1 MTNLALE
8 YYLVSWHHLNLL
20 VVLNLFSLIVRKSL
34 YLCFCLGLG
43 FYAKCQMFGRDPW
56 TPPLPHVTNH
66 IGNATTSGCRSFSS
80 FFVGLGFGKFRTEF
94 SYSNED
100 LMILLLLFIYLG
112 FKCGFGVWSFV
123 NLWVFSDLSFVSKW
137 V

>member
-8 YYLVSWHHLNLL
+8 YYLVSWRHLNAL

-43 FYAKCQMFGRDPW
+43 FYARCQMFGRNPW
-56 TPPLPHVTNH
+56 TPPLPHMTNH

-100 LMILLLLFIYLG
+100 LMIFFNSLFIWVLNVVFGYDHLWI
-112 FKCGFGVWSFV
+112 CGYF
-123 NLWVFSDLSFVSKW
+123 LI
-137 V
+137 